1 MKAPGYL
8 DKLLKLDIAPGKLQH
23 AVVEHQK
30 HCAIWRTGRCTCN
43 PRVRL
48 VDEWPEKKDRP

>member
-8 DKLLKLDIAPGKLQH
+8 DKILSLDIAPGIQH

-30 HCAIWRTGRCTCN
+30 HCAIWRTGKCTCN
-43 PRVRL
+43 PVVRL
-48 VDEWPEKKDRP
+48 VDEWPEKKD

>member
-1 MKAPGYL
+1 MKASEGYL
-8 DKLLKLDIAPGKLQH
+8 DKLLKLDIAPGIQH
-23 AVVEHQK
+23 AVVEHRK

-48 VDEWPEKKDRP
+48 VDEWPEKKD